1 MLPARASGGCG
12 DEGDG
17 RPWGG
22 VMEREDESNYGDHGE
37 KREIKGITQKNLNY
51 LHSPTSREKER
62 CEPTGS

>member
-1 MLPARASGGCG
+1 
-12 DEGDG
+12 
-17 RPWGG
+17 
-22 VMEREDESNYGDHGE
+22 MEREDESNYGDHGE